1 MSTLSFRNGRIVTP
15 EAVCDRLAVAI
26 EDAQISGMDAGA
38 EHAAALDL
46 EGGWLVPGFVDT
58 QVNGGGDVLFNDAQD
73 VATIARIG
81 AAHVRYGTTAFL
93 PTLISGTLNTIAR
106 ALDAVD
112 AAIAQGVPGVVG
124 AHIEGPFLSVER
136 KGIHDAGNFRP
147 LDDAALALLT
157 RPRRGVVMVTL
168 APEHSPSD
176 AIRALADAGVI
187 VSIGHSNASY
197 EQTREAIV
205 AGARGITHLF
215 NAMSGLHHREPGV
228 VGAALEDPSLYCGLI
243 VDGAHVHPA
252 AVRVALASRP
262 LGRFMLVTDAMPSVG
277 GERSEFMLNGELI
290 RVEDGVCLNE
300 AGTLAGCDLDMASA
314 VRNMHGLGVPVEEAL
329 AMASTNPAAFLGLS
343 NSIGRLAPGCN
354 ADFVWL
360 DRDLKP
366 RGTWIGGR
374 RVA

>member
-26 EDAQISGMDAGA
+26 EDAQISGMDAVA

-124 AHIEGPFLSVER
+124 VHIEGPFLSVER

-197 EQTREAIV
+197 EQTREAIA

-314 VRNMHGLGVPVEEAL
+314 VRNMHGLGVPVEDAL
-329 AMASTNPAAFLGLS
+329 AMASTNPSAFLGLS

>member
-38 EHAAALDL
+38 EHAAALAL

-197 EQTREAIV
+197 EQTREAIA

-314 VRNMHGLGVPVEEAL
+314 VRNMHGLGVPVEDAL
-329 AMASTNPAAFLGLS
+329 AMASTNPSAFLGLS